1 MKLETKSKL
10 IVFVLSFLVWIALT
24 SAWDIQE
31 VIAGFVLAFAV
42 SLIAGSSLI
51 TTVKKEKLLPRVLV
65 FIKYLFVFIWEMIKA
80 NLHVAYIV
88 IHPMLPIKP
97 GIVKIK
103 TNLTKE
109 SALTVLANSITLT
122 PGTMSVDINPEAG
135 EIYIHWIDIVSKE
148 PTDIE
153 ENTKNI
159 SVVFEKILMEV
170 FE

>member
-10 IVFVLSFLVWIALT
+10 TVFVLSFLVWIALT
-24 SAWDIQE
+24 SASDIQE
-31 VIAGFVLAFAV
+31 VITGLVLSLAV
-42 SLIAGSSLI
+42 SLIAGRFLI
-51 TTVKKEKLLPRVLV
+51 TTVKKKKLLPRILA

-88 IHPMLPIKP
+88 LHPMLPIKP

-103 TNLTKE
+103 TTLTKE
-109 SALTVLANSITLT
+109 SALTVLADSITLT

-135 EIYIHWIDIVSKE
+135 ELYIHWIDIVSKE
-148 PTDIE
+148 PTDIT
-153 ENTKNI
+153 ENTRNI
-159 SVVFEKILMEV
+159 SLKFDKILSEV

>member
-1 MKLETKSKL
+1 MP
-10 IVFVLSFLVWIALT
+10 
-24 SAWDIQE
+24 
-31 VIAGFVLAFAV
+31 
-42 SLIAGSSLI
+42 GSSLI

-103 TNLTKE
+103 TNLTKG

-122 PGTMSVDINPEAG
+122 PGTMSVDINLKLVR
-135 EIYIHWIDIVSKE
+135 YISLDRYRFKR
-148 PTDIE
+148 TDRH
-153 ENTKNI
+153 
-159 SVVFEKILMEV
+159 
-170 FE
+170 

>member
-10 IVFVLSFLVWIALT
+10 TVFVLSFLVWIALT
-24 SAWDIQE
+24 SASDIQE
-31 VIAGFVLAFAV
+31 VITGLVLSLAV
-42 SLIAGSSLI
+42 SLIAGRFLI
-51 TTVKKEKLLPRVLV
+51 TTVKKKKLLPRILA

-88 IHPMLPIKP
+88 LHPMLPIKP

-103 TNLTKE
+103 TTLSKE
-109 SALTVLANSITLT
+109 SALTVLADSITLT

-135 EIYIHWIDIVSKE
+135 ELYIHWIDIVSKE
-148 PTDIE
+148 PTDIT
-153 ENTKNI
+153 ENTRNI
-159 SVVFEKILMEV
+159 SLKFDKILSEV

>member
-31 VIAGFVLAFAV
+31 VLAGLVLSFVV
-42 SLIAGSSLI
+42 SSLAGSFLI
-51 TTVKKEKLLPRVLV
+51 TTVKKRKFLPRILA
-65 FIKYLFVFIWEMIKA
+65 FIKYLFVFMWEMIKA
-80 NLHVAYIV
+80 NFHVAYIV
-88 IHPMLPIKP
+88 LHPMLPIKP

-103 TNLTKE
+103 TSLTKD
-109 SALTVLANSITLT
+109 SALTILADSITLT

-135 EIYIHWIDIVSKE
+135 EIYIHWIDIVSKNPE
-148 PTDIE
+148 DVD